1 MEEPNEEEK
10 IGDAINGGKPL
21 EDIGNGE
28 VIGTVVGDTRGEA
41 EKLVFENRDHP
52 NTYTNH
58 RKSLIQHC
66 ERSELRLHFE
76 QTKVY

>member
-41 EKLVFENRDHP
+41 EKLVFESRDHP
-52 NTYTNH
+52 NTY
-58 RKSLIQHC
+58 
-66 ERSELRLHFE
+66 
-76 QTKVY
+76 